1 VDTKT
6 GKQGVHQLVY
16 LFLFVLVYFLS
27 VSLYTSP
34 MFITLEG
41 PEGSGKTSHIPYLV
55 EYLREKGHIVFST
68 REPGGTSISEQIRD
82 ILHDLKNVEMHPRT
96 ETLLYQAARA
106 QIVEQVI
113 KPRLAAGEI
122 VISDRYYDS
131 TIAYQGYGHQQD
143 LNQVRELVKY
153 ATGGLTPDLTV
164 LLDLDVEVGLKR
176 KIQNEVEW
184 NRMDAYAVEFYQ
196 RVRRGYLEL
205 VKAEPGRWVVVNS
218 EQKWEDVQAE
228 LKKVI
233 MAGISRS

>member
-1 VDTKT
+1 
-6 GKQGVHQLVY
+6 
-16 LFLFVLVYFLS
+16 
-27 VSLYTSP
+27 

-55 EYLREKGHIVFST
+55 EHLREKGYTVFPT

-82 ILHDLKNVEMHPRT
+82 ILHDLKNAEMHPRT

-113 KPRLAAGEI
+113 KPRLEVGEI

-143 LNQVRELVKY
+143 LDQVRALVKY
-153 ATGGLTPDLTV
+153 ATGGLTPDLTI

-176 KIQNEVEW
+176 KTQNEVEW

-205 VKAEPGRWVVVNS
+205 VKQEPQRWVVVNS
-218 EQKWEDVQAE
+218 EQKWDEVQAE
-228 LKKVI
+228 LKNVI
-233 MAGISRS
+233 ERRIVT